1 MNTAYEDVIA
11 SSDAD
16 RGALFVET
24 AARLGTAVQNV
35 EKDFWVCWTL
45 DALFN
50 GLEAGSPRLLFKGG
64 TSLSKAFDLIPRFS
78 EDIDITVFRED
89 IGQAVDLAEL
99 EGLGGKQQ
107 RKRLDAIREA
117 CQAFINGS
125 LTSQLAQRVDAVGK
139 GRMKLERDPDDA
151 DGQTLLLWYP
161 AATART
167 DDYIRSAVKIEA
179 GAKSALDPHT
189 TASVTPYIAAD
200 LPDLDLRVDN
210 VITVEAERTFWD
222 KVIILHG
229 LRQWHDRR
237 GVLRRGGQRVSRHH
251 YDAHQ
256 FMRNERAA
264 PWLGKRIAHVA

>member
-1 MNTAYEDVIA
+1 MNTAYDDVIA

-64 TSLSKAFDLIPRFS
+64 TSLSKAFNLISRFS

-89 IGQAVDLAEL
+89 IGQAIDAAEL
-99 EGLGGKQQ
+99 DGLSGKQQ

-117 CQAFINGS
+117 CQAFISGS
-125 LTSQLAQRVDAVGK
+125 LTSQLAQRVDVVGK

-161 AATART
+161 ARACACGLLRLANHTSGRQ
-167 DDYIRSAVKIEA
+167 SSGA
-179 GAKSALDPHT
+179 G
-189 TASVTPYIAAD
+189 
-200 LPDLDLRVDN
+200 
-210 VITVEAERTFWD
+210 
-222 KVIILHG
+222 
-229 LRQWHDRR
+229 
-237 GVLRRGGQRVSRHH
+237 RGGFGNRPVRAVPRCRRLSRP
-251 YDAHQ
+251 
-256 FMRNERAA
+256 RNSACPCHA
-264 PWLGKRIAHVA
+264 P